1 VQGIEALVR
10 GETTVT
16 SLQEHHRRLLA
27 SRAEQQQGNGA

>member
-10 GETTVT
+10 GDIGVT

-27 SRAEQQQGNGA
+27 ARAGSRSAT